1 MKDLDVRIELIQAL
15 IPLGLEAVEE
25 ELQKEVSRLIG
36 EKNSRKGS
44 QIPYRRWGRQP
55 GSACLSDKKVPIDV
69 SRVRDSD
76 PELPQEIRQHPELVR
91 LFDNVENL
99 RAMSDTASERLIS
112 IVDSLRKF
120 ARLDMAEMDEVDIHE
135 GLETTLTLA
144 QHEFQNRV
152 EIIRDYGQLPSI
164 TCHPNQRWL

>member
-1 MKDLDVRIELIQAL
+1 MTACSQTSAAYEVKLTYIAGLLTLIVVDAYSLTYPPDVLETELKDLDVRIELIQAL

-69 SRVRDSD
+69 SRVRDVE
-76 PELPQEIRQHPELVR
+76 EL
-91 LFDNVENL
+91 
-99 RAMSDTASERLIS
+99 
-112 IVDSLRKF
+112 
-120 ARLDMAEMDEVDIHE
+120 
-135 GLETTLTLA
+135 
-144 QHEFQNRV
+144 FQGNFR
-152 EIIRDYGQLPSI
+152 P
-164 TCHPNQRWL
+164 